1 MEIEILYFHGKFLFL
16 FTKLQVLVFLL
27 TVDHLLKVNNKN
39 RNIFVQNLNGKGN
52 NGVFYFILLFLL

>member
-1 MEIEILYFHGKFLFL
+1 MEIERSYFHGKFLFL
-16 FTKLQVLVFLL
+16 FIKLEVLVFLL

-52 NGVFYFILLFLL
+52 SGVFYFILLFLL